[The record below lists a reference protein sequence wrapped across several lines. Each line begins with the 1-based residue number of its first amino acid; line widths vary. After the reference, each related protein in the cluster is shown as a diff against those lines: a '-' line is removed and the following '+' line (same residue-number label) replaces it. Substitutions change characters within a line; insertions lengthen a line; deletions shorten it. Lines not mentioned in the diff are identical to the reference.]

1 MELDRKLATIRAID
15 AINPIDGADAIEV
28 ATVGGWK
35 VVVKKGEFNVGDLAV
50 YFEIDSWM
58 PTELA
63 PFLSKGKEPREYN
76 GVKGER
82 LRTVRLRKQ
91 LSQGLLLPLSILPE
105 NLKQHPSF
113 WDQAIGFDVTET
125 LAVQKW
131 EPPFNAQLAGMC
143 KGNFPSFIPK
153 TNEER
158 IQNLSRELQEWAD
171 DPDLAWEVTEKLDGS
186 SMTVYLNNGEFGV
199 CSRNLELKLEDTDN
213 AFVSA
218 ANGYKLEDKLRSLGL
233 NLALQGELISSGI
246 QGNPYGL
253 PNGHSIYFIYKIWD
267 IDKQQYMSPKD
278 RRQLCKDYDLNH
290 VPLISLAESLLGKT
304 MEQMLEEANGKS
316 VLNANTKREGL
327 VFKSKAGSFKAIS
340 NEWLL
345 AGND

>member
-1 MELDRKLATIRAID
+1 MEMINMELDRKLATIRTID

-35 VVVKKGEFNVGDLAV
+35 VVVKKGEFNVKDLAV

-91 LSQGLLLPLSILPE
+91 LSQGLLLPIDALKLGTFVATLSDDT
-105 NLKQHPSF
+105 N
-113 WDQAIGFDVTET
+113 DVTE
-125 LAVQKW
+125 LLGIQKW

-158 IQNLSRELQEWAD
+158 IQNLSRNSQS
-171 DPDLAWEVTEKLDGS
+171 KKSIFIHSGCFSCNSCNS
-186 SMTVYLNNGEFGV
+186 SAQR
-199 CSRNLELKLEDTDN
+199 C
-213 AFVSA
+213 
-218 ANGYKLEDKLRSLGL
+218 
-233 NLALQGELISSGI
+233 
-246 QGNPYGL
+246 
-253 PNGHSIYFIYKIWD
+253 
-267 IDKQQYMSPKD
+267 
-278 RRQLCKDYDLNH
+278 H
-290 VPLISLAESLLGKT
+290 V
-304 MEQMLEEANGKS
+304 
-316 VLNANTKREGL
+316 
-327 VFKSKAGSFKAIS
+327 
-340 NEWLL
+340 
-345 AGND
+345 

>member
-1 MELDRKLATIRAID
+1 MQNDDRKLATIRVID
-15 AINPIDGADAIEV
+15 SINSIDGADAIEV

-35 VVVKKGEFNVGDLAV
+35 VVVKKGEFNAGNLAI

-91 LSQGLLLPLSILPE
+91 LSQGLLLPIPEDTLKGAGILIKE
-105 NLKQHPSF
+105 GLDLTDHLG
-113 WDQAIGFDVTET
+113 I
-125 LAVQKW
+125 QKW

-158 IQNLSRELQEWAD
+158 IQNLSRELTEWNN
-171 DPDLAWEVTEKLDGS
+171 DPDLAWEITEKLDGS
-186 SMTVYLNNGEFGV
+186 SMTVYINNGEFGV

-218 ANGYKLEDKLRSLGL
+218 ANWYNLETKLREFNG
-233 NLALQGELISSGI
+233 NIALQGELISSGI

-253 PNGHSIYFIYKIWD
+253 PNGHSQYFIYKIWD
-267 IDKQQYMSPKD
+267 IDKQQYMLPRD
-278 RRQLCKDYDLNH
+278 RRRFCTEYDLNH

-304 MEQMLEEANGKS
+304 MDDLLDEANGKS

-327 VFKSKAGSFKAIS
+327 VFKSKTGSFKTIS
-340 NEWLL
+340 NDWLL

>member
-15 AINPIDGADAIEV
+15 AINPIDGADKIEV

-50 YFEIDSWM
+50 YFEIDSWI

-63 PFLSKGKEPREYN
+63 PFLTKEGKEPHEYN

-91 LSQGLLLPLSILPE
+91 LSQGLLLPIPEDTIKGAGILIAE
-105 NLKQHPSF
+105 DLDLTTHL
-113 WDQAIGFDVTET
+113 AI
-125 LAVQKW
+125 QKW
-131 EPPFNAQLAGMC
+131 EPPFNAQLAGLC

-158 IQNLSRELQEWAD
+158 IQNLSRELRDWAN
-171 DPDLAWEVTEKLDGS
+171 DPDLVWEVTEKLDGS
-186 SMTVYLNNGEFGV
+186 SMTVYLNNGEFGI

>member
-15 AINPIDGADAIEV
+15 AINPIDGADKIEV

-50 YFEIDSWM
+50 YFEIDSWI

-63 PFLSKGKEPREYN
+63 PFLTKEGKEPHEYN

-91 LSQGLLLPLSILPE
+91 LSQGLLLPIPEDTIKGAGILIAE
-105 NLKQHPSF
+105 DLDLTTHL
-113 WDQAIGFDVTET
+113 AI
-125 LAVQKW
+125 QKW

-158 IQNLSRELQEWAD
+158 IQNLSRELRDWAN

-186 SMTVYLNNGEFGV
+186 SMTVYLNNGEFGI

>member
-1 MELDRKLATIRAID
+1 MQENDRKLATIRTID
-15 AINPIDGADAIEV
+15 AINPIDGADQIEV

-50 YFEIDSWM
+50 YFEIDSWI

-63 PFLSKGKEPREYN
+63 SFLSKGKEPHEYN

-82 LRTVRLRKQ
+82 LRTARLRKQ
-91 LSQGLLLPLSILPE
+91 LSQGLLLPIPEDTKKGAGILIE
-105 NLKQHPSF
+105 AGL
-113 WDQAIGFDVTET
+113 DVTDHFGI
-125 LAVQKW
+125 QKW

-158 IQNLSRELQEWAD
+158 IQNLSRELQEWAH
-171 DPDLAWEVTEKLDGS
+171 DPDLVWEVTEKLDGS
-186 SMTVYLNNGEFGV
+186 SMTVYINNGEFGV

-218 ANGYKLEDKLRSLGL
+218 ANSYELENKLRNSNR

-246 QGNPYGL
+246 QGNPYRL
-253 PNGHSIYFIYKIWD
+253 NNGQSAYFIYKIWD
-267 IDKQQYMSPKD
+267 IDNQCYLSPKD
-278 RRQLCKDYDLNH
+278 RRQFCKDNELTH

-304 MEQMLEEANGKS
+304 MEQMLEEANGES

-340 NEWLL
+340 NDWLL